1 MKFFYA
7 IMILIQLTM
16 AFLYQNENKMAY
28 LLYLWNNLSGS
39 EAQVR
44 RRHIKSARVSKY
56 RAKYRKTKSKTRDNE
71 YSFFV
76 ER

>member
-56 RAKYRKTKSKTRDNE
+56 RAKYRKTKSNASDIE
-71 YSFFV
+71 YSLFL

>member
-7 IMILIQLTM
+7 LMILIQLTM
-16 AFLYQNENKMAY
+16 AFLSRNENKTAY

-39 EAQVR
+39 KAQVG

-56 RAKYRKTKSKTRDNE
+56 RAKYRKTKSNASDIE
-71 YSFFV
+71 YSLFLK
-76 ER
+76 R